1 MWIICVDARY
11 VGTEFYETFVKEDEA
26 NTKYEEFLEMYKEEI
41 SKDTV
46 DVYFTKVEKSTDKNI
61 K

>member
-11 VGTEFYETFVKEDEA
+11 VGTEFYEQFTKEDEA